1 MAQTVFRPAEVN
13 NTKGEVVLQF
23 TKNFAPPEEE
33 KVEEVPE
40 YTGPTADDL
49 RKEAEAFK
57 LQWED
62 EKAKMLEKAQAE
74 ADQIVKNAEDAAFAQ
89 VKQHSDQAAVIK
101 SQAQKEAQ
109 DIVEKAK
116 ADAQNIISSAKVEEK
131 SLFEKAKSDGFKA
144 GHEEGYKAG
153 NEEAQRLVERIHKM
167 IEAVQA
173 KRQEILDNTE
183 QQIVNLVI
191 LIARKVVKI
200 MSENQKSV
208 IMSNVLQALKKVKGS
223 GDVVLRV
230 NLADVKLT
238 TEHIR
243 DFIHQVENIK
253 NISVVE
259 DSSVEKGGCIVETDF
274 GAIDARI
281 SSQLNELETQI
292 LNMSPIKTVGKS
304 EVINPDS

>member
-23 TKNFAPPEEE
+23 TKNFAPPVEE

-62 EKAKMLEKAQAE
+62 EKAKMLAKAQAD

-89 VKQHSDQAAVIK
+89 VKHQSDQAAVIK

-116 ADAQNIISSAKVEEK
+116 AEAQDIISNAKIEETSIFEK
-131 SLFEKAKSDGFKA
+131 SKNDGFKA

-223 GDVVLRV
+223 GDVTLRV

-238 TEHIR
+238 TEHIK
-243 DFIHQVENIK
+243 DFIRQVENIK

-292 LNMSPIKTVGKS
+292 LNISPIKTVGKS

>member
-1 MAQTVFRPAEVN
+1 MDVFID
-13 NTKGEVVLQF
+13 GL
-23 TKNFAPPEEE
+23 
-33 KVEEVPE
+33 
-40 YTGPTADDL
+40 
-49 RKEAEAFK
+49 
-57 LQWED
+57 ED
-62 EKAKMLEKAQAE
+62 
-74 ADQIVKNAEDAAFAQ
+74 
-89 VKQHSDQAAVIK
+89 
-101 SQAQKEAQ
+101 
-109 DIVEKAK
+109 
-116 ADAQNIISSAKVEEK
+116 
-131 SLFEKAKSDGFKA
+131 
-144 GHEEGYKAG
+144 GYKAG

-223 GDVVLRV
+223 GDVTLRV

-238 TEHIR
+238 TEHIK
-243 DFIHQVENIK
+243 DFIRQVENIK

-292 LNMSPIKTVGKS
+292 LNISPIKTVGKS

>member
-23 TKNFAPPEEE
+23 TKNFAPPVEE

-62 EKAKMLEKAQAE
+62 EKAKMLAKAQAD

-89 VKQHSDQAAVIK
+89 VKHQSDQAAIIK

-116 ADAQNIISSAKVEEK
+116 AEAQDIISNAKIEEK
-131 SLFEKAKSDGFKA
+131 SIFEKSKSEGFKA

-223 GDVVLRV
+223 GDVTLRV

-238 TEHIR
+238 TEHIK
-243 DFIHQVENIK
+243 DFIRQVENIK

-292 LNMSPIKTVGKS
+292 LNISPIKTVGKS

>member
-1 MAQTVFRPAEVN
+1 MAQTVFRSAEVN

-23 TKNFAPPEEE
+23 TKNFAPPVEE

-62 EKAKMLEKAQAE
+62 EKAKMLAKAQSD

-89 VKQHSDQAAVIK
+89 VKHQSDQAAVIK

-116 ADAQNIISSAKVEEK
+116 AEAQDIISNAKIEEK
-131 SLFEKAKSDGFKA
+131 SIFEKSKTDGFKA

-223 GDVVLRV
+223 GDVTLRV

-238 TEHIR
+238 TEHIK
-243 DFIHQVENIK
+243 DFIRQVENIK

-292 LNMSPIKTVGKS
+292 LNISPIKTVGKS

>member
-13 NTKGEVVLQF
+13 NTKSEVVLQF

-238 TEHIR
+238 TEHIK

>member
-1 MAQTVFRPAEVN
+1 MAQTVFRPTEVN

-23 TKNFAPPEEE
+23 TKNFAPPVEE

-62 EKAKMLEKAQAE
+62 EKAKMLAKAQAD

-89 VKQHSDQAAVIK
+89 VKHQSDQAAVIK

-116 ADAQNIISSAKVEEK
+116 AEAQDIISNAKIEEK
-131 SLFEKAKSDGFKA
+131 SIFEKSKSDGFKA

-191 LIARKVVKI
+191 LIVRKVVKI

-223 GDVVLRV
+223 GDVTLRV
-230 NLADVKLT
+230 NLSDVKLT
-238 TEHIR
+238 TEHIK
-243 DFIHQVENIK
+243 DFIRQVENIK

-292 LNMSPIKTVGKS
+292 LNISPIKTVGKS

>member
-23 TKNFAPPEEE
+23 TKNFAPPVEE

-62 EKAKMLEKAQAE
+62 EKAKMLAKAQAD

-89 VKQHSDQAAVIK
+89 VKHQSDQAAVIK

-116 ADAQNIISSAKVEEK
+116 AEAQNIISNAKIEEK
-131 SLFEKAKSDGFKA
+131 SIFEKSKNDGFKA

-223 GDVVLRV
+223 GDVTLRV

-238 TEHIR
+238 TEHIK
-243 DFIHQVENIK
+243 DFIRQVENIK

-292 LNMSPIKTVGKS
+292 LNISPIKTVGKS

>member
-23 TKNFAPPEEE
+23 TKNFAPPVEE
-33 KVEEVPE
+33 KVEEAPK

-62 EKAKMLEKAQAE
+62 EKAKMLAKAQAD

-89 VKQHSDQAAVIK
+89 VKHQSDQAAVIK

-116 ADAQNIISSAKVEEK
+116 AEAQDIISNAKVEEN
-131 SLFEKAKSDGFKA
+131 SIFEKSKSDGFKA

-223 GDVVLRV
+223 GDVTLRV

-238 TEHIR
+238 TEHIK

-292 LNMSPIKTVGKS
+292 LNISPIKTVGKS

>member
-23 TKNFAPPEEE
+23 TKNFAPPVEE

-49 RKEAEAFK
+49 RREAEAFK

-62 EKAKMLEKAQAE
+62 EKAKMLAKAQAD

-89 VKQHSDQAAVIK
+89 VKHQSDQAAVIK

-116 ADAQNIISSAKVEEK
+116 AEAQDIISNAKVEEK
-131 SLFEKAKSDGFKA
+131 SIFEKSKEDGFKA

-191 LIARKVVKI
+191 LIVRKVVKI

-223 GDVVLRV
+223 GDVTLRV

-238 TEHIR
+238 TEHIK
-243 DFIHQVENIK
+243 DFIRQVENIK

-292 LNMSPIKTVGKS
+292 LNISPIKTVGKS

>member
-191 LIARKVVKI
+191 LIALKVVKI

-238 TEHIR
+238 TEHIK

>member
-1 MAQTVFRPAEVN
+1 MAQTVFRPTEVN

-23 TKNFAPPEEE
+23 TKNFAPPVEE

-62 EKAKMLEKAQAE
+62 EKAKMLEKAQAD

-89 VKQHSDQAAVIK
+89 VKHQSDQAAVIK

-116 ADAQNIISSAKVEEK
+116 AEAQDIISNAKIEEK
-131 SLFEKAKSDGFKA
+131 SIFEKSKSDGFKA

-191 LIARKVVKI
+191 LIVRKVVKI

-223 GDVVLRV
+223 GDVTLRV

-238 TEHIR
+238 TEHIK
-243 DFIHQVENIK
+243 DFIRQVENIK

-292 LNMSPIKTVGKS
+292 LNISPIKTVGKS

>member
-23 TKNFAPPEEE
+23 TKNFAPPVEE

-62 EKAKMLEKAQAE
+62 EKAKMLAKAQAD

-89 VKQHSDQAAVIK
+89 VKHQSDQAAVIK

-116 ADAQNIISSAKVEEK
+116 AEAQDIISNAKIEEK
-131 SLFEKAKSDGFKA
+131 SIFEKSKSDGFKA

-191 LIARKVVKI
+191 LIVRKVVKI

-223 GDVVLRV
+223 GDVTLRV
-230 NLADVKLT
+230 NLSDVKLT
-238 TEHIR
+238 TEHIK
-243 DFIHQVENIK
+243 DFIRQVENIK

-292 LNMSPIKTVGKS
+292 LNISPIKTVGKS

>member
-1 MAQTVFRPAEVN
+1 MAQTVFRSAEVN

-23 TKNFAPPEEE
+23 TKNFAPPVEE

-62 EKAKMLEKAQAE
+62 EKAKMLAKAQAD

-89 VKQHSDQAAVIK
+89 VKHQSDQAAVIK

-116 ADAQNIISSAKVEEK
+116 AEAQDIISNAKIEEK
-131 SLFEKAKSDGFKA
+131 SIFEKSKSDGFKA
-144 GHEEGYKAG
+144 GHEEGYKVG

-223 GDVVLRV
+223 GDVTLRV

-238 TEHIR
+238 TEHIK
-243 DFIHQVENIK
+243 DFIRQVENIK

-292 LNMSPIKTVGKS
+292 LNISPIKTVGKS

>member
-23 TKNFAPPEEE
+23 TKNFAPPVEE

-62 EKAKMLEKAQAE
+62 EKTKMLAKAQAD

-89 VKQHSDQAAVIK
+89 VKHQSDQAAVIK

-116 ADAQNIISSAKVEEK
+116 AEAQDIISNAKIEEK
-131 SLFEKAKSDGFKA
+131 SIFEKSKNDGFKA

-223 GDVVLRV
+223 GDVTLRV

-238 TEHIR
+238 TEHIK
-243 DFIHQVENIK
+243 DFIRQVENIK

-292 LNMSPIKTVGKS
+292 LNISPIKTVGKS

>member
-23 TKNFAPPEEE
+23 TKNFMPPVEE
-33 KVEEVPE
+33 KVEEVPK

-62 EKAKMLEKAQAE
+62 EKAKMLAKAQAD

-89 VKQHSDQAAVIK
+89 VKHQSDQAAVIK

-116 ADAQNIISSAKVEEK
+116 AEAQDIISNAKVEEN
-131 SLFEKAKSDGFKA
+131 SIFEKSKSDGFKA

-223 GDVVLRV
+223 GDVTLRV

-238 TEHIR
+238 TEHIK

-292 LNMSPIKTVGKS
+292 LNISPIKTVGKS

>member
-23 TKNFAPPEEE
+23 TKNFAPPVEE

-62 EKAKMLEKAQAE
+62 EKAKMLAKAQAD

-89 VKQHSDQAAVIK
+89 VKHQSDQAAIIK

-116 ADAQNIISSAKVEEK
+116 AEAQDIISNAKVEEK
-131 SLFEKAKSDGFKA
+131 SIFEKSKSEGFKA

-223 GDVVLRV
+223 GDVTLRV

-238 TEHIR
+238 TEHIK

-292 LNMSPIKTVGKS
+292 LNISPIKTVGKS

>member
-1 MAQTVFRPAEVN
+1 MPLLV
-13 NTKGEVVLQF
+13 
-23 TKNFAPPEEE
+23 APLWPTSLVTFLFGHK
-33 KVEEVPE
+33 KVTLPHFQI
-40 YTGPTADDL
+40 Y
-49 RKEAEAFK
+49 RKVSIF
-57 LQWED
+57 
-62 EKAKMLEKAQAE
+62 
-74 ADQIVKNAEDAAFAQ
+74 
-89 VKQHSDQAAVIK
+89 
-101 SQAQKEAQ
+101 
-109 DIVEKAK
+109 
-116 ADAQNIISSAKVEEK
+116 EK
-131 SLFEKAKSDGFKA
+131 SKNDGFKA

-223 GDVVLRV
+223 GDVTLRV

-238 TEHIR
+238 TEHIK
-243 DFIHQVENIK
+243 DFIRQVENIK

-292 LNMSPIKTVGKS
+292 LNISPIKTVGKS

>member
-23 TKNFAPPEEE
+23 TKNFAPPVEE
-33 KVEEVPE
+33 KVEKVPE

-62 EKAKMLEKAQAE
+62 EKAKMLAKAQAD

-89 VKQHSDQAAVIK
+89 VKHQSDQAAVIK

-116 ADAQNIISSAKVEEK
+116 AEAQDIISNAKIEEK
-131 SLFEKAKSDGFKA
+131 SIFEKSKSDGFKA

-191 LIARKVVKI
+191 LIVRKVVKI

-223 GDVVLRV
+223 GDVTLRV

-238 TEHIR
+238 TEHIK
-243 DFIHQVENIK
+243 DFIRQVENIK

-292 LNMSPIKTVGKS
+292 LNISPIKTVGKS

>member
-23 TKNFAPPEEE
+23 TKNFAPPVEE

-62 EKAKMLEKAQAE
+62 EKAKMLAKAQAD

-89 VKQHSDQAAVIK
+89 VKHQSDQAAVIK

-116 ADAQNIISSAKVEEK
+116 AEAQDIISNAKIEEK
-131 SLFEKAKSDGFKA
+131 SIFEKSKNDGFKA

-223 GDVVLRV
+223 GDVTLRV

-238 TEHIR
+238 TEHIK
-243 DFIHQVENIK
+243 DFIRQVENIK

-292 LNMSPIKTVGKS
+292 LNISPIKTVGKS
-304 EVINPDS
+304 EVIYPDS

>member
-238 TEHIR
+238 TEHIK

>member
-23 TKNFAPPEEE
+23 TKNFAPPVEE

-62 EKAKMLEKAQAE
+62 EKAKMLAKAQAD

-89 VKQHSDQAAVIK
+89 VKHQSDQAAVIK

-116 ADAQNIISSAKVEEK
+116 AEAQDIISNAKIEEK
-131 SLFEKAKSDGFKA
+131 SIFEKSKNDGFKA

-200 MSENQKSV
+200 MSQNQKSV

-223 GDVVLRV
+223 GDVTLRV

-238 TEHIR
+238 TEHIK
-243 DFIHQVENIK
+243 DFIRQVENIK

-292 LNMSPIKTVGKS
+292 LNISPIKTVGKS

>member
-23 TKNFAPPEEE
+23 TKNFAPPVEE

-62 EKAKMLEKAQAE
+62 EKAKMLAKAQAD

-89 VKQHSDQAAVIK
+89 VKHQSDQAAVIK

-116 ADAQNIISSAKVEEK
+116 AEAQDIISNAKIEEK
-131 SLFEKAKSDGFKA
+131 SIFEKSKNDGFKA

-223 GDVVLRV
+223 GDVTLRV

-238 TEHIR
+238 TEHIK
-243 DFIHQVENIK
+243 DFIRQVENIK

-292 LNMSPIKTVGKS
+292 LNISPIKTVGKS

>member
-74 ADQIVKNAEDAAFAQ
+74 ADQIVKNAENAAFAQ

-238 TEHIR
+238 TEHIK

>member
-23 TKNFAPPEEE
+23 TKNFAPPVEE

-62 EKAKMLEKAQAE
+62 EKAKMLAKAQAD

-89 VKQHSDQAAVIK
+89 VKHQSDQAAIIK

-116 ADAQNIISSAKVEEK
+116 AEAQDIISNAKVEEK
-131 SLFEKAKSDGFKA
+131 SIFEKSKSEGFKA
-144 GHEEGYKAG
+144 GHEEGYKEG

-223 GDVVLRV
+223 GDVTLRV

-238 TEHIR
+238 TEHIK
-243 DFIHQVENIK
+243 DFIRQVENIK

-292 LNMSPIKTVGKS
+292 LNISPIKTVGKS

>member
-23 TKNFAPPEEE
+23 TKNFAPPVEE

-62 EKAKMLEKAQAE
+62 EKAKMLAKAQAD

-89 VKQHSDQAAVIK
+89 VKHQSDQAAIIK

-116 ADAQNIISSAKVEEK
+116 AEAQDIISNAKIEEK
-131 SLFEKAKSDGFKA
+131 SIFEKSKSDGFKA

-191 LIARKVVKI
+191 LIVRKVVKI

-223 GDVVLRV
+223 GDVTLRV

-238 TEHIR
+238 TEHIK
-243 DFIHQVENIK
+243 DFIRQVENIK

-292 LNMSPIKTVGKS
+292 LNISPIKTVGKS